1 MRGILCILV
10 SIGSAK
16 YLAQIWGGGVG
27 AFGHSLTLL
36 GGPIIVSIM
45 LAILYHNLILF
56 NHGINKRFHPAKRY
70 LVSKWSNKNGKPNP
84 CSS

>member
-1 MRGILCILV
+1 LEKTKGGGGSIL

-56 NHGINKRFHPAKRY
+56 DHGNQERLP
-70 LVSKWSNKNGKPNP
+70 SD
-84 CSS
+84 